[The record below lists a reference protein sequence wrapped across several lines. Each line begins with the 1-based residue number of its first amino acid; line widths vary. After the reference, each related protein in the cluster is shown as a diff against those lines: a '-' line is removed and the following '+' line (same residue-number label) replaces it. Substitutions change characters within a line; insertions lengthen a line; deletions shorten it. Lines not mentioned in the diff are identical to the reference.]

1 MRKRYLLQGNPGNA
15 WEESHS
21 SLQDNVTKIEELR
34 AALESGTLSEQE
46 AAQAKS
52 ELLSIQE
59 SLSESYGNQVEGID
73 LLNGSLT
80 EQLALLDK
88 SCSEKK
94 TETFK
99 NEIKRG
105 LTKPGQKWRKTA
117 IRI

>member
-1 MRKRYLLQGNPGNA
+1 MYKRQ
-15 WEESHS
+15 
-21 SLQDNVTKIEELR
+21 LQDNVTKIEELR

-88 SCSEKK
+88 VAQKEA
-94 TETFK
+94 EAFK
-99 NEIKRG
+99 NENKKGIDKARTEMEKDRHTY
-105 LTKPGQKWRKTA
+105 LGQFTERCV
-117 IRI
+117 